1 MGANPG
7 GDCGGALRLIFSEQ
21 SRRRKPRAGVV
32 YLDTEPDCVNKWV
45 LSNNPPRSPV
55 TLHRTAI
62 IKERTSSTPGTA
74 LTGRFR
80 RAERR
85 VVVRVLCNFLHVLDV
100 PDLVVRVDYK
110 YRPAFDTKIL
120 DQGPVTLSK

>member
-1 MGANPG
+1 MGGEPG
-7 GDCGGALRLIFSEQ
+7 RRLRRRLTSYLSEQ

-32 YLDTEPDCVNKWV
+32 YLDTEPDCVNKRV

-62 IKERTSSTPGTA
+62 IKERTSSTPDTA